1 MVCIGSL
8 STISNRMLIEWPI
21 HLSRYARN
29 VHDELYWMEDSPP
42 TSFRSF
48 VPGFSYFQLMNECFF
63 WFPKK
68 KKKRR
73 REGHYV
79 ENRMSLVI
87 ELGPLDEKD
96 TTNGAN
102 SSFSS
107 ILFCIVAVGILLVFN
122 KTLKRM

>member
-1 MVCIGSL
+1 M
-8 STISNRMLIEWPI
+8 
-21 HLSRYARN
+21 N
-29 VHDELYWMEDSPP
+29 VV
-42 TSFRSF
+42 F
-48 VPGFSYFQLMNECFF
+48 GFQ
-63 WFPKK
+63 KK
-68 KKKRR
+68 KMRR

-96 TTNGAN
+96 ATNGAN

-122 KTLKRM
+122 KTLKTM

>member
-1 MVCIGSL
+1 MLFS
-8 STISNRMLIEWPI
+8 IS
-21 HLSRYARN
+21 
-29 VHDELYWMEDSPP
+29 
-42 TSFRSF
+42 
-48 VPGFSYFQLMNECFF
+48 
-63 WFPKK
+63 KK
-68 KKKRR
+68 R

-96 TTNGAN
+96 TTNEAN

-107 ILFCIVAVGILLVFN
+107 ILFCMVAVGILLVFN